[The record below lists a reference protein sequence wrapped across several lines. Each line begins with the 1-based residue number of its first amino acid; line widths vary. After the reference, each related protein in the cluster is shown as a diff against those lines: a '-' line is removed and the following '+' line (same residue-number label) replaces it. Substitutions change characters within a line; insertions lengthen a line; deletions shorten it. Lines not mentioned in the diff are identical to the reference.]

1 MPTHLSQV
9 TVRIWRSNPGGTG
22 GHWQTYTIP
31 IHQERTTVL
40 DTLFAIQ
47 AEHDPT
53 LAFRCA
59 CRVGMCGTCGMRIN
73 GREGLAC
80 RTYINTLGTTITLQP
95 MAHLPV
101 VRDLVVDMA
110 PFFERYRRILPYL
123 VPDPSH
129 VEPALLRQD
138 DPSREA
144 IDAHRECITCALC
157 LSACRVVGMFP
168 DFLGPAALNRAYVL
182 VADPRD
188 THKAQRLAHIAHE
201 GGLWRCHTMLD
212 CTAVC
217 PKGLAPTDAIQ
228 RLRRKMIAYQLKA
241 LFKLEGSKW
250 RP

>member
-1 MPTHLSQV
+1 MPRTV
-9 TVRIWRSNPGGTG
+9 TVRIWRSGPSGQTG
-22 GHWQTYTIP
+22 RWQTYSLP
-31 IHQERTTVL
+31 LRQERATVL
-40 DTLFAIQ
+40 DLLFTLQ
-47 AEHDPT
+47 AEQDPT
-53 LAFRCA
+53 IAFRCA

-80 RTYINTLGTTITLQP
+80 RTYVHTVGESITLEP

-123 VPDPSH
+123 VPAPDQIAP
-129 VEPALLRQD
+129 VVMRQD
-138 DPSREA
+138 DPRREA
-144 IDAHRECITCALC
+144 IDAHRECIACGLC
-157 LSACRVVGMFP
+157 LSACRMVGMAP

-188 THKAQRLAHIAHE
+188 TQRPQRLTRIAHE

-228 RLRRKMIAYQLKA
+228 RLRRKVVAYRLKS
-241 LFKLEGSKW
+241 LLTLG
-250 RP
+250 RG

>member
-1 MPTHLSQV
+1 MTDDTTRV
-9 TVRIWRSNPGGTG
+9 TVRIWRSGSLEHNGR
-22 GHWQTYTIP
+22 WQSYLVP
-31 IHQERTTVL
+31 VRQERTTVL
-40 DTLFAIQ
+40 DLLFTIQ

-53 LAFRCA
+53 IAFRCA

-80 RTYINTLGTTITLQP
+80 RTYIHTLGNTIVLEP

-101 VRDLVVDMA
+101 LRDLVVDMT

-123 VPDPSH
+123 MPDPGQ
-129 VEPALLRQD
+129 ETPALLRQD
-138 DPSREA
+138 DPRREA
-144 IDAHRECITCALC
+144 IDAHRECISCGLC
-157 LSACRVVGMFP
+157 LSACRAVGMFP

-188 THKAQRLAHIAHE
+188 TRRHQRLARIAHE

-228 RLRRKMIAYQLKA
+228 RLRRKVVAYRLKA
-241 LFKLEGSKW
+241 LLTLG
-250 RP
+250 RG